1 MEKLWIVLSST
12 TLGILF
18 LGFVYLARGLRKLD
32 DLSRWPLPDRPKF
45 PSVSIIVAARN
56 EERQIE
62 VALQSLLELDYPDF
76 EVVVVDDR
84 STDGTPAILDRLSA
98 LHPRLRVIHVDRL
111 PEGWLGKCHAL
122 SLGAR
127 SAAGEYFLFTDADV
141 VFRPTALREAMSYG
155 LEKGLD
161 HLALLLHVRMA
172 GAVLPA
178 MSATFGLFFM
188 LYSRP
193 WKAPDPKSPAHI
205 GIGAFNLV
213 RKSAYQA
220 AGGHESVRMCPV
232 DDVKLG
238 QRIKA
243 SGGRQAAGI
252 GVELAWVE
260 WYTTVGEL
268 VRGLEKNCF
277 AGVEYRF
284 SSVVLSTLAVLALSA
299 GPVALLGLLPTR
311 LGLSL
316 NGASL
321 LLLLALYL
329 DQARLQK
336 VPLGSIF
343 FFPISIGLMIFVM
356 WRSAL
361 MTIFRGGITWRGTFY
376 PMKELRKQAS

>member
-1 MEKLWIVLSST
+1 MEKLWVVLSAV

-18 LGFVYLARGLRKLD
+18 LGFVYVARGLRRLD
-32 DLSRWPLPDRPKF
+32 DLSRRPAPDRPTF
-45 PSVSIIVAARN
+45 PSLTIIVAARN
-56 EERQIE
+56 EERRIE
-62 VALQSLLELDYPDF
+62 EALESLFRLDYPDV

-84 STDGTPAILDRLSA
+84 STDGTPAILERLGT
-98 LHPRLRVIHVDRL
+98 LHPKLRVMRVDRL
-111 PEGWLGKCHAL
+111 PKGWLGKCHAL
-122 SLGAR
+122 WLGAQ
-127 SAAGEYFLFTDADV
+127 SASGEYFLFTDADV
-141 VFRPTALREAMSYG
+141 VFRPPALRQAMTYV

-161 HLALLLHVRMA
+161 HLALLLHVRMP
-172 GAVLPA
+172 GPVLPA

-213 RKSAYQA
+213 RKAAYQA
-220 AGGHESVRMCPV
+220 AGGHEAVRMCPV

-238 QRIKA
+238 ERVKA
-243 SGGRQAAGI
+243 SGGKQAAAI

-260 WYTTVGEL
+260 WYRTVGEL

-277 AGVEYRF
+277 AGVDYRV
-284 SSVVLSTLAVLALSA
+284 SAVVLSTVAVLALSV
-299 GPVALLGLLPTR
+299 GPVALLWLLPNW

-329 DQARLQK
+329 DQVRLQK
-336 VPLGSIF
+336 VPLGSAF
-343 FFPISIGLMIFVM
+343 FFPFSLGLMIFIM

-361 MTIFRGGITWRGTFY
+361 MTLIRGGISWRDTFY
-376 PMKELRKQAS
+376 PLDELRKPSS

>member
-1 MEKLWIVLSST
+1 MEKLWIVLSAV
-12 TLGILF
+12 TLGILI
-18 LGFVYLARGLRKLD
+18 LGFITLVRGLRKLD
-32 DLSRWPLPDRPKF
+32 DLSRRPPPDRATF
-45 PSVSIIVAARN
+45 PALSIIVAARN
-56 EERQIE
+56 EERRIE
-62 VALQSLLELDYPDF
+62 EALQSLLGLDYPDF
-76 EVVVVDDR
+76 EIVIVDDR
-84 STDGTPAILDRLSA
+84 STDGTPAILDRLSTA
-98 LHPRLRVIHVDRL
+98 HPRLRVIHVDRL

-122 SLGAR
+122 ALGAR

-141 VFRPTALREAMSYG
+141 VFRPPALRQAMTYV

-161 HLALLLHVRMA
+161 HLALLLHVRMP
-172 GAVLPA
+172 GPVLPA

-193 WKAPDPKSPAHI
+193 WKAADPKSPAHI

-213 RKSAYQA
+213 RKAAYQA
-220 AGGHESVRMCPV
+220 AGGHEAVRMCPV

-238 QRIKA
+238 QKVKE
-243 SGGRQAAGI
+243 SGGKQAAAI

-277 AGVEYRF
+277 AGMDYRF
-284 SSVVLSTLAVLALSA
+284 SAVVLSTLAVLALSL
-299 GPVALLGLLPTR
+299 GPVALLCLLPTW
-311 LGLSL
+311 LGLFL

-336 VPLGSIF
+336 VGLWAAF
-343 FFPISIGLMIFVM
+343 FYPISIGLMIFVM
-356 WRSAL
+356 WRSML
-361 MTIFRGGITWRGTFY
+361 MTLFRGGISWRGTFY
-376 PMKELRKQAS
+376 PLEELRKQSS